1 MSVHSLEEWRKK
13 LEERSASDHQ
23 SKANTKSD
31 ATGPIL
37 TDDEAAGV
45 ASVYHVLEQAKI
57 KPYTTKSD
65 FARQW
70 ATHVALAACEGLL
83 STRLNDEQFTNV
95 WMVTADGLDW
105 MSGVEDV
112 LRD

>member
-1 MSVHSLEEWRKK
+1 
-13 LEERSASDHQ
+13 
-23 SKANTKSD
+23 
-31 ATGPIL
+31 
-37 TDDEAAGV
+37 
-45 ASVYHVLEQAKI
+45 VLEQAKI

-70 ATHVALAACEGLL
+70 ATHVALASCEGLL

-105 MSGVEDV
+105 MSEVEDV
-112 LRD
+112 CRD